1 MKLFKILFAILCL
14 ICLLDYSY
22 DFYEVFRYVALGS
35 FIFLS
40 IKEKDKHGWM
50 ALWITSA
57 LLVQPFLKPDIDQE
71 TWYIIDVAWALL
83 LIISLVTVKKQDL
96 NVSVSYIRVRKFFA
110 REFLIL
116 LSGLIAYGLVVLYS
130 DYKYEQIE
138 NYNWNKNIEIVN
150 EIESISSIIDS
161 ISLERENIS
170 YTYKTYKYLQGYKDG
185 RVSEGTYSVSRG
197 REHELVKPETFE
209 SFAKKIENNQ
219 LFYFTSQG
227 KLRAPSEFYENQR
240 YIAIIRNA
248 INERDEKFKNR
259 TSYSEFAKSLR
270 KCLYDC
276 WKEKDDEFEVKI
288 NELVE
293 EKKIIE
299 LSKTDKPNFFYRYK
313 LKETSLEILFLL
325 LYGTRL
331 LYLFFI
337 LIKRSIKLLSNN
349 N

>member
-40 IKEKDKHGWM
+40 VKEKDKHGWM

-57 LLVQPFLKPDIDQE
+57 LLVQPFLKPNIDQE

-83 LIISLVTVKKQDL
+83 LIISLVTGKKQDL
-96 NVSVSYIRVRKFFA
+96 NESVNYIRVRKFFA

-138 NYNWNKNIEIVN
+138 NYNWNKNLEIVN
-150 EIESISSIIDS
+150 QIKSISSNIDS
-161 ISLERENIS
+161 LSLKRENIS
-170 YTYKTYKYLQGYKDG
+170 YTYRVYKYLQGYNTG
-185 RVSEGTYSVSRG
+185 SVSEGRTRL
-197 REHELVKPETFE
+197 ENKLIKPETFE
-209 SFAKKIENNQ
+209 SFAKKVESNQ
-219 LFYFTSQG
+219 LYSYSRG
-227 KLRAPSEFYENQR
+227 ILSPPSEYFSNKS
-240 YIAIIRNA
+240 YISIVRNA
-248 INERDEKFKNR
+248 VNDEDEKFKNK
-259 TSYSEFAKSLR
+259 TSYSEFAQRLR
-270 KCLYDC
+270 VCLYDC
-276 WKEKDDEFEVKI
+276 WKEKDDEFKVKI
-288 NELVE
+288 DELVE

-299 LSKTDKPNFFYRYK
+299 LSKTDKPNYFYKYK